1 MLFQEI
7 RRTIGRIQFPKGG
20 DCPSRSKDVVI
31 KFLAIMP
38 VIPRGM
44 LYHFRIEAT
53 FAHTAKVI

>member
-20 DCPSRSKDVVI
+20 DCPPRSKDIII
-31 KFLAIMP
+31 KSLAIMP

-44 LYHFRIEAT
+44 LYNFRIEAT